1 MMGLIQMYIEK
12 MLIHMLVA
20 IPFYVV
26 GRVLFIKIKKV
37 AVQPIR
43 ELMMAGFTIY
53 MIGLASQTI
62 IPQWSMGIWADT
74 GKFYFEVYRVN
85 ESAGVN
91 LMPLNT
97 IFNYAFQ
104 TNGQVGNWG
113 AVSLLN
119 LTGNVFLF
127 SPIGFFLPLIWRRWQ
142 SFHKILWIGFWTTC
156 FIEFVQ
162 YFIGR
167 SSDIDDILLN
177 TIGVLVGYGAF
188 VLLKKIGAGSVDWKY
203 SL

>member
-1 MMGLIQMYIEK
+1 MGLIQLYIEK

-20 IPFYVV
+20 IPFYVI
-26 GRVLFIKIKKV
+26 GRIVFIKMKKITV
-37 AVQPIR
+37 RPMR
-43 ELMMAGFTIY
+43 ELIMAGFTVY

-62 IPQWSMGIWADT
+62 IPQWDMGVWADT
-74 GKFYFEVYRVN
+74 GKLYFEVYRVN

-91 LMPLNT
+91 IIPLNT
-97 IFNYAFQ
+97 IAL
-104 TNGQVGNWG
+104 QVSGLVADWD
-113 AVSLLN
+113 AVALLN
-119 LTGNVFLF
+119 LAGNVFLF

-142 SFHKILWIGFWTTC
+142 AFHKMLWVGFGTTC

-167 SSDIDDILLN
+167 SSDVDDILLN
-177 TIGVLVGYGAF
+177 TIGVLVGYWAF
-188 VLLKKIGAGSVDWKY
+188 VLLKRIGLGSIDRKY

>member
-1 MMGLIQMYIEK
+1 MGLIQMYVEK
-12 MLIHMLVA
+12 ILIHMVLA
-20 IPFYVV
+20 IPFYVI
-26 GRVLFIKIKKV
+26 GRILFIKVKKIT
-37 AVQPIR
+37 VQPTR
-43 ELMMAGFTIY
+43 ELIMMGFTVY

-62 IPQWSMGIWADT
+62 IPQWDVGISGDT
-74 GKFYFEVYRVN
+74 GKVYFEMYRVN

-91 LMPLNT
+91 LVPLNT
-97 IFNYAFQ
+97 IAL
-104 TNGQVGNWG
+104 QVSALLADWD

-142 SFHKILWIGFWTTC
+142 SFYRIASVGFGTTC

-177 TIGVLVGYGAF
+177 TIGVLVGYWAF
-188 VLLKKIGAGSVDWKY
+188 VLLKRIGGVRATI
-203 SL
+203 